1 MKKFWLIAFFV
12 FMLTPVAGAV
22 NMVQVKSYLDAT
34 VRIVGIPDF
43 PPFAY
48 YEKGPNY
55 YQFRSVFLKPVMD
68 VLNKHD
74 VAFKVLDMDSESASS
89 VKLLLIKAK
98 SGEAEMFIGAYA
110 DTKLFSGLEV
120 VYPAAVS
127 NPIHLIGLSDI
138 HEKIKNYGD
147 LKKLKG
153 IACKT
158 EYFSDFVL
166 RKFKE
171 LNITLVET
179 PYEAYEMVITGK
191 ADYMMGSLYYNRIMA
206 SRYGLEDYL
215 TYSNNPIFKIPFFI
229 SLSKV
234 MPVMSE
240 YKKVLQE
247 EFAKPEFAMAVKQQ
261 ILEEVN
267 KEIDKNS
274 GIVPPSFIPEKQ
286 KLFEED
292 EVEVIENNNIARG
305 HIVEQE
311 IHQKTI
317 DDVLDGI

>member
-12 FMLTPVAGAV
+12 FMITPMAGAV
-22 NMVQVKSYLDAT
+22 NMVQVQSYLDAT
-34 VRIVGIPDF
+34 IRIIGIPDF
-43 PPFAY
+43 PPFSY
-48 YEKGPNY
+48 YTNDRGIYKLH
-55 YQFRSVFLKPVMD
+55 SVFLNPVIN
-68 VLNKHD
+68 VLKKHNIQFE
-74 VAFKVLDMDSESASS
+74 VPHENSESVSS

-98 SGEAEMFIGAYA
+98 SDEAEMFIGAYS

-138 HEKIKNYGD
+138 HEKVKNYGD
-147 LKKLKG
+147 LKNLKG

-191 ADYMMGSLYYNRIMA
+191 ADYMLGSLYYNRIMA

-261 ILEEVN
+261 ILDEVN
-267 KEIDKNS
+267 KEIEKNS
-274 GIVPPSFIPEKQ
+274 GIVPPSFIPEAQ
-286 KLFEED
+286 ELFEED
-292 EVEVIENNNIARG
+292 EVEVIENNDINHG
-305 HIVEQE
+305 YIVEHE
-311 IHQKTI
+311 IHQKTV